1 MQRRLVSPSSGPLLW
16 ASMVALAGAPALPA
30 AERPA
35 VDPHAV
41 VRALN
46 QAFIEAV
53 EAVSPAV
60 VVLDVLRPRSGDD
73 PHLPFW
79 DQLPPSLRRRLF
91 PEGEEREL
99 PPLSGQGSGVV
110 IREDGYILTNSHV
123 VENAEKITV
132 RFKDGRR
139 FEGRVQG
146 IDKQSD
152 LAVVK
157 IDAEGLPVAKLGDSD
172 AVRVGEFAIAI
183 GAPFELEYSVT
194 FGHVSAKGRSGIL
207 PDPAMDQRFIQTDAN
222 INPGNSGGPL
232 VNIEGEVIGINTL
245 IRGMNTGIGF
255 AIPSNLAREVAEQLI
270 AHGKFTRA
278 WLGVEIR
285 SLRDSPDVSGYLDGL
300 KQGVVVLGILRGG
313 PASKSELRPGD
324 LIVAVAGQPV
334 ATAQDLKDA
343 IRSKPIGQ
351 PVALEV
357 VRGGRKLQVDVVP
370 EAWPEE
376 TEELAARGR
385 RRPAE
390 VRAEDLGLTAR
401 PLTAELA
408 ERYGLDLDDGLVV
421 AEVAPGSPAE
431 RAGLRPGD
439 LLTEVNGRPVRQL
452 RELREACSGV
462 DLKKGVPVQYLREGM
477 LRFALIREGE
487 E

>member
-1 MQRRLVSPSSGPLLW
+1 MQRRFISP
-16 ASMVALAGAPALPA
+16 ASRWLALASLVAVTAVPTSPA
-30 AERPA
+30 AEPA
-35 VDPHAV
+35 ELDPHVV

-60 VVLDVLRPRSGDD
+60 VVLDVLRRRTGED

-91 PEGEEREL
+91 PEGEEKEL
-99 PPLSGQGSGVV
+99 PPVSGQGSGVV

-123 VENAEKITV
+123 VDGAEKITV

-172 AVRVGEFAIAI
+172 AVQVGEFAIAI

-194 FGHVSAKGRSGIL
+194 FGHISAKGRSGIL
-207 PDPAMDQRFIQTDAN
+207 PDPAMDQRFLQTDAN

-270 AHGKFTRA
+270 LHGKFTRA

-285 SLRDSPDVSGYLDGL
+285 SLRDSPDVSQYLNGL
-300 KQGVVVLGILRGG
+300 KDGVVVLGILRGG

-324 LIVAVAGQPV
+324 VVVAVAGRPV

-343 IRSKPIGQ
+343 IRSKPIGK
-351 PVALEV
+351 PVVLDV
-357 VRGGRKLQVDVVP
+357 VRGGRKLQVEVVP

-376 TEELAARGR
+376 SEELAAQRTQ
-385 RRPAE
+385 RPAE
-390 VRAEDLGLTAR
+390 ARSEELGVTAR

-408 ERYGLDLDDGLVV
+408 ERYGLDRDEGLVV
-421 AEVAPGSPAE
+421 TEVAPGSPAE

-439 LLTEVNGRPVRQL
+439 LLTEVNGRPVKRL
-452 RELREACSGV
+452 RELRQAWAEA

-477 LRFALIREGE
+477 LRFALIREEGE
-487 E
+487 